1 MIESIEQLKKER
13 PDLVEDF
20 EAMDREQLLN
30 QCYLE
35 CIDAINMESRVS
47 VFMELCTM
55 DMSKTNYTE
64 ASIRSMVG
72 TKQEYDI
79 ENFCDTIIEDAEND
93 QEIAD
98 EIWQYSSKQKL

>member
-20 EAMDREQLLN
+20 EKMDREKLLN

-35 CIDAINMESRVS
+35 CIDAINMQKRVS

-55 DMSKTNYTE
+55 DLSKTNYTE
-64 ASIRSMVG
+64 ASIRSMVNI
-72 TKQEYDI
+72 KQEYDI
-79 ENFCDTIIEDAEND
+79 ENFCDMTIEDAEND

-98 EIWQYSSKQKL
+98 EIWRCSSKTKS

>member
-1 MIESIEQLKKER
+1 MVESIKQLKKER
-13 PDLVEDF
+13 PDLVEEF
-20 EAMDREQLLN
+20 EAMDREQLLK

-35 CIDAINMESRVS
+35 CIDAINMERRVS

-55 DMSKTNYTE
+55 NLSKTNYTE

-72 TKQEYDI
+72 TKQEFDI
-79 ENFCDTIIEDAEND
+79 ENFCDTVIQDAKND

-98 EIWQYSSKQKL
+98 EIWNCSSKTK